1 MSAISN
7 ITTSLREVPSFFY
20 FKAFEFQHH
29 MWRGW
34 GYIILVIVLAVLF
47 NLHHFFELTYGTYDQ
62 LYCAEGSGSEGWS
75 DISHWIICMWK
86 MRRNISSSDSH
97 IFLLALARAVVG
109 ALVVFFILLPLL
121 WRWIPSTTIL
131 ALDATFLE
139 VTTNSKKL
147 LTCLTILLEKV
158 LSRWFCWLFSVAGL

>member
-47 NLHHFFELTYGTYDQ
+47 NLHHFFELTFGTYDQ
-62 LYCAEGSGSEGWS
+62 SYCNVTNEGSGSEG
-75 DISHWIICMWK
+75 
-86 MRRNISSSDSH
+86 
-97 IFLLALARAVVG
+97 
-109 ALVVFFILLPLL
+109 
-121 WRWIPSTTIL
+121 
-131 ALDATFLE
+131 
-139 VTTNSKKL
+139 
-147 LTCLTILLEKV
+147 
-158 LSRWFCWLFSVAGL
+158 